1 MEARTGERGKGVVVR
16 EIRQEKKGTQ
26 HMMHLTKFTEN
37 NTNDRGVGSLRQAI
51 IDANATATEDA
62 IEFNI
67 PGGGVKTIA
76 PATEL
81 PQITSPV
88 TIDGYTQPGAQ
99 PNTKAVGSDAVLKVE
114 LSGASAP
121 SGTGLYIVA
130 ANSTVKGLVINRWEM
145 WIILGTSNAT
155 GKRAVGR

>member
-1 MEARTGERGKGVVVR
+1 M
-16 EIRQEKKGTQ
+16 IQ
-26 HMMHLTKFTEN
+26 
-37 NTNDRGVGSLRQAI
+37 
-51 IDANATATEDA
+51 
-62 IEFNI
+62 FNI

-114 LSGASAP
+114 LTWRASV
-121 SGTGLYIVA
+121 GDGLYIVA
-130 ANSTVKGLVINRWEM
+130 ANSTVKGLVINRWDM
-145 WIILGTSNAT
+145 GIILGPSPRAT
-155 GKRAVGR
+155 G

>member
-1 MEARTGERGKGVVVR
+1 
-16 EIRQEKKGTQ
+16 
-26 HMMHLTKFTEN
+26 MMHLTKFTEN

-51 IDANATATEDA
+51 IDANATTTEDM
-62 IEFNI
+62 IQFNI

-145 WIILGTSNAT
+145 WIILGASNAT